1 MKKKFTFFG
10 ICVLLCTLM
19 ISLGSCQKDYSDD
32 IDNLQEQINQNKSA
46 IAALNSAIANGKIIS
61 GVSTVAGGYEI
72 TFSDNS
78 TITIMHGTNGA
89 DGADGDDGAVGAD
102 GFTPIIGIDADGY
115 WTVITTQGGT
125 PERIKDVDG
134 NEIMA
139 AFSQELGVDNGYLTV
154 GGVATTVK
162 YSTLVFNSVTN
173 TITVTLEDENGNLVT
188 KTLKVAE
195 DTFLANDLTSVV
207 SPIGIT
213 KVLIGYSKVGSAL
226 TDVHA
231 TLGQEGLDFAGVEL
245 DEQLKSGGVMP
256 IILNPSNVNT
266 DDYTFEVIKSNGSL
280 FVLQPETITSG
291 YDGAFAQYAT
301 GSSNGLFSL
310 NFTPELDDMLAAPAL
325 TKELAVRAVKGDRE
339 VVSGYQYEITVA
351 AAGETTFAE
360 KVAGSLTNPVY
371 VAFSTTDNIL
381 DLLDRTDV
389 TPIRTLT
396 NGDFY
401 KSELVV
407 VPGSPNE
414 DLNDHIIIDGTTG
427 TAPDA
432 TLETV
437 TDVSDQN
444 IDYTLKTFDWKGI
457 YKETDVDIVF
467 YAPLDTEVADIDLGT
482 HVLDATAN
490 TKEAD
495 LTPMFDALD
504 AEGKKALWG
513 AQATTVQVEIYDHN
527 DVLVP
532 AGFTYVFTKA
542 DNSNVSAATVIY
554 DPLLVPVIQNVKF
567 TIDPT
572 IVIPGNYKAVLSFT
586 DRRAYARGVEF
597 KVNMPIVVENPDL
610 TIDDLTAKK
619 AHLFDG
625 QKLVIYG
632 TGSGSILQTDVNN
645 FYYDLFNAYKN
656 LGQTLTETAPVATAN
671 VWKFVSP
678 SANPTALLSTTALT
692 AANNS
697 ERFTFRAVANV
708 LNVAEPNVAYPVE
721 LHYVYFGNPLNTD
734 SLETI
739 MVEARS
745 EVYDGHGE
753 AGTAAVEITNGD
765 VVTTVTLDNTHYKVF
780 DYLGNDLNI
789 FAPTDTRVTGV
800 DLEAPA
806 DQAHLLNIA
815 PNGTTWDIKGTNNVA
830 VINPTTVTIPL
841 TLKVTDVLGLVK
853 EYTINVTVTQP

>member
-32 IDNLQEQINQNKSA
+32 IDDLQEQINQNKSA

-89 DGADGDDGAVGAD
+89 DGDDGDDGAVGAD

-280 FVLQPETITSG
+280 FDLQPETITSG

-310 NFTPELDDMLAAPAL
+310 NFTPELDDMLAAPPV

-381 DLLDRTDV
+381 DLLNRTDV
-389 TPIRTLT
+389 TPVRTLT

-437 TDVSDQN
+437 TEVSDKN

-482 HVLDATAN
+482 HVLSDVPAERLL
-490 TKEAD
+490 EAD
-495 LTPMFDALD
+495 LTPMFDALE
-504 AEGKKALWG
+504 AEGKVALWQNQARDVKVRIYDENDVNLTG
-513 AQATTVQVEIYDHN
+513 AGFDYFFLDEDGNTFPASPNQALIGVPAISKVVGVEFTVDETTV
-527 DVLVP
+527 L
-532 AGFTYVFTKA
+532 
-542 DNSNVSAATVIY
+542 
-554 DPLLVPVIQNVKF
+554 
-567 TIDPT
+567 
-572 IVIPGNYKAVLSFT
+572 PGNYKAVLTFN
-586 DRRAYARGVEF
+586 DRRTYAQGVEF
-597 KVNMPIVVENPDL
+597 EVEMPFVVENPDL
-610 TIDDLTAKK
+610 TIDDLTAK
-619 AHLFDG
+619 
-625 QKLVIYG
+625 
-632 TGSGSILQTDVNN
+632 
-645 FYYDLFNAYKN
+645 
-656 LGQTLTETAPVATAN
+656 
-671 VWKFVSP
+671 
-678 SANPTALLSTTALT
+678 
-692 AANNS
+692 
-697 ERFTFRAVANV
+697 
-708 LNVAEPNVAYPVE
+708 
-721 LHYVYFGNPLNTD
+721 
-734 SLETI
+734 
-739 MVEARS
+739 
-745 EVYDGHGE
+745 
-753 AGTAAVEITNGD
+753 
-765 VVTTVTLDNTHYKVF
+765 
-780 DYLGNDLNI
+780 
-789 FAPTDTRVTGV
+789 
-800 DLEAPA
+800 
-806 DQAHLLNIA
+806 
-815 PNGTTWDIKGTNNVA
+815 
-830 VINPTTVTIPL
+830 
-841 TLKVTDVLGLVK
+841 
-853 EYTINVTVTQP
+853 